1 MKLQVLQKAGPSAG
15 SAWLLTRSL
24 PDSSVTGCAAE
35 GKQNGQTG
43 HEAEPACEP
52 GSLAPSGSPL
62 NYPHYSPFRERQS

>member
-35 GKQNGQTG
+35 GKQND
-43 HEAEPACEP
+43 EPDRP
-52 GSLAPSGSPL
+52 GEQSLPVNLARLLPL
-62 NYPHYSPFRERQS
+62 PAL